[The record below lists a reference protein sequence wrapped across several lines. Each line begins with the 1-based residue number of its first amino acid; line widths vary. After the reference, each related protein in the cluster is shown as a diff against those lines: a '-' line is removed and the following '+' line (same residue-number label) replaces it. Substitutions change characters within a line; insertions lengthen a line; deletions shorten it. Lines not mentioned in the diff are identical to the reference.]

1 MKTIVIGEEYI
12 GKEEKMRETCFGIL
26 YSNNKFKCVSINGE
40 VSLIGGG
47 IEEHET
53 HIETLKREFTE
64 EAGLL
69 IDVTRELFKID
80 CYWKTRNNIIM
91 HSIANIYEVLE
102 VGTTDIKEENA
113 KVVLYSKDE
122 VLNYLPLPYHK
133 KAVEEYLKNIK
144 E

>member
-26 YSNNKFKCVSINGE
+26 YKNKKFKCASINGE

-47 IEEHET
+47 IEESET

-69 IDVTRELFKID
+69 IDVTKELFKID

-91 HSIANIYEVLE
+91 HSVSNIYEVKE
-102 VGTTDIKEENA
+102 VGKTEIKEDNA
-113 KVVLYSKDE
+113 MVVEYDSNEILE
-122 VLNYLPLPYHK
+122 HLPLPYHK
-133 KAVEEYLKNIK
+133 RAIEEYLKNIK
-144 E
+144 